1 MIQIEAMRQAEI
13 EARRAT
19 IRSREALRPLA
30 RESARRAAQAA
41 DDDFMT
47 ARLQFWRVILNNQ
60 SAA

>member
-1 MIQIEAMRQAEI
+1 MSHLEAMRHAEL
-13 EARRAT
+13 EGRLAS

-47 ARLQFWRVILNNQ
+47 ARLQYWRVILNNQ